1 MSDDSTFDQEKFLK
15 LFEESQKWSSL
26 FVTIDQIAE
35 ENKKLVRD
43 LKKYD
48 ARYTVP
54 LLAGLLTVPDY
65 QSNCIR
71 LEILVMLAVCY
82 CSGKKKA
89 NIGQAVRWFNLIS
102 KSKCATAED
111 PAEDVFV
118 SLVIGED
125 EDFKLIEGV
134 WEAAGFYT
142 DLIYRAVNTMPE
154 RGRFGQLK
162 RSVRAALKISDIV
175 CEKAGLNRYQIGSEE
190 RHKPLSSRFL
200 PGHNELLNCVAI
212 PIKELEQHCIKP
224 GDIEPFLFDSRD
236 KERLSAQRVGDS
248 NLERRPFV
256 FYEEDKLTVTLPSAL
271 SVALRDFVIAEIID
285 GSLENE
291 FDQCLATLYENL
303 LSDTPLLG
311 GPMNVSFNWK
321 KIGQHRIAA
330 FAFDVDDGFIA
341 SFHLFLPSVCV
352 HLKGGFK
359 ESFTDD
365 GTLTTAIQ
373 ESIDGAINSFEK
385 KDWFRGGQV
394 LLIGCGWGKG
404 YVTEGIKVDHP
415 KWRFE
420 HMSVADL
427 VRLSWLGDMNPG
439 YFWRIQ
445 DGLEAVKMAGVEILN
460 PNGILNLIGFVREND
475 GHFVPHSELPEGPI
489 SPEAPLLL
497 NPPINLLRN
506 VRMESDHGYDRHGAT
521 DESGKRHLVQY
532 TSPNSF
538 FKSDTSQKLY
548 SSLTDAREGK
558 LTSVYEGQH
567 RLWLHVEAP
576 HLKDSDITFRLWE
589 MGSEWLHRIG
599 GEIDNYFSGDEATGS
614 KRINLIFKD
623 SELPKEFREKSTEE
637 ALEALCAFQFNDSG
651 SSCDVILAPE
661 FLKGFS
667 TAENIAERVVATKML
682 FVFLEL
688 FQKKSNVEEIAQL
701 EELIVPN
708 SQARSFHMFQAREFL
723 DFVRHLLPKELVTV
737 DSVENGMA
745 KLGLAWR
752 VRDRSWGNRI
762 HGQKACTDFLNKIVD
777 VLIFD
782 ISSELKRFNRKNAL
796 LRIVSN
802 IEKAGAE
809 EDHWKRTS
817 AALLGLHGETK
828 QTVDQYVLQASK
840 FAGAGIGSRV
850 LAEMAVC
857 VCPTISGRKL
867 SDIELTR
874 LISKVLLV
882 VQFGGISDAIR
893 YNALPPELTLSP
905 LGDILFKND
914 FGRLVVEPMLS
925 EVIGNKFLTE
935 APLQT
940 KNYDD
945 PTISL
950 ETRSSI
956 DSGFWEAWKEEMGF
970 DLDQAREII
979 GALEDMAVQRNSL
992 ILLLKRSEFLNTV
1005 CVDGIDEKVASHFLE
1020 QFSLVTRPSW
1030 DRPPKGFEPR
1040 DIYPWRFGRR
1050 LSFVSRPIMQIN
1062 EDADFQLIISPASL
1076 RKGFAYLFDGAFN
1089 GRLEQAFFKSSK
1101 MKDAWWGQANEGH
1114 TFEKSVAQALEEA
1127 GWNVRKNIGL
1137 PELLN
1142 SKTELD
1148 FGDIDIL
1155 AWRNDTREILVIEC
1169 KDLQLARNYSEIAS
1183 LLSEYQG
1190 EEKNGK
1196 PDKLK
1201 KHLNRVSV
1209 VIDNPA
1215 ALTRFTQIEDP
1226 QILSWLCCSGEVP
1239 MQYTTIEAL
1248 KGTTVGSISD
1258 LLKI

>member
-1 MSDDSTFDQEKFLK
+1 MSDDNNFDQGKLLK

-26 FVTIDQIAE
+26 LVTIDQIAE

-43 LKKYD
+43 LEKYNV
-48 ARYTVP
+48 RYTVP
-54 LLAGLLTVPDY
+54 LLAGLLTVPEY

-71 LEILVMLAVCY
+71 LEILVVLAVRY
-82 CSGKKKA
+82 CSGKRKA
-89 NIGQAVRWFNLIS
+89 NIGQAVRWFNLIG
-102 KSKCATAED
+102 KSKCAAAED

-118 SLVIGED
+118 SLVIGEH
-125 EDFKLIEGV
+125 EDYRIIEGV

-142 DLIYRAVNTMPE
+142 DLVYRAVNTMPKS
-154 RGRFGQLK
+154 GRFGQI
-162 RSVRAALKISDIV
+162 RRNVHAILKISDIV

-200 PGHNELLNCVAI
+200 PGRNELLNCVTI
-212 PIKELEQHCIKP
+212 PIKELEQHGIKP
-224 GDIEPFLFDSRD
+224 GDIEPFLFDPSN
-236 KERLSAQRVGDS
+236 KERPSAQRVGDS
-248 NLERRPFV
+248 NLEQRPFV

-285 GSLENE
+285 GNIENE
-291 FDQCLATLYENL
+291 FDQCLAILYKNL

-311 GPMNVSFNWK
+311 GPMNVSFNWR
-321 KIGQHRIAA
+321 KIGQHRISE
-330 FAFDVDDGFIA
+330 FAFEVDDGFVA
-341 SFHLFLPSVCV
+341 SFHLFLPSVSV

-359 ESFTDD
+359 ENFEDD

-373 ESIDGAINSFEK
+373 LSIDGAIKSFEK
-385 KDWFRGGQV
+385 KEWFRGGLV

-404 YVTEGIKVDHP
+404 YATEGIKVDHP

-420 HMSVADL
+420 HMAVADL

-445 DGLEAVKMAGVEILN
+445 DGLEAVKRAGVEILN

-506 VRMESDHGYDRHGAT
+506 VRMDSDLGYDRHGAT
-521 DESGKRHLVQY
+521 DESGKRHLIQY
-532 TSPNSF
+532 TSPNPF

-558 LTSVYEGQH
+558 LTSVYEGH
-567 RLWLHVEAP
+567 YRLWLQVEAP
-576 HLKDSDITFRLWE
+576 HLKDSDVTFRLWE

-599 GEIDNYFSGDEATGS
+599 GEIDNYFSGGEAARP

-623 SELPKEFREKSTEE
+623 SELPKEFKEKSTEE
-637 ALEALCAFQFNDSG
+637 ALEALCTFQFNDNG
-651 SSCDVILAPE
+651 SSCEVILAAG
-661 FLKGFS
+661 FLKSFS
-667 TAENIAERVVATKML
+667 TAENIAERVVARKML
-682 FVFLEL
+682 FAFLKL
-688 FQKKSNVEEIAQL
+688 LKIKSSAEEIAQL
-701 EELIVPN
+701 EKLVVPN
-708 SQARSFHMFQAREFL
+708 NQARSFHLFQAREFL

-737 DSVENGMA
+737 DSIENGIA
-745 KLGLAWR
+745 RLGLAWR
-752 VRDRSWGNRI
+752 VRDRSQGNIIR
-762 HGQKACTDFLNKIVD
+762 GQKMCTGFLNKIVD
-777 VLIFD
+777 ALISD
-782 ISSELKRFNRKNAL
+782 IRLELKSFNRKGAL

-802 IEKAGAE
+802 IEKASAE

-828 QTVDQYVLQASK
+828 QTIDQYVLQVSK

-857 VCPTISGRKL
+857 VCPTNSGRKL

-874 LISKVLLV
+874 LISKILLV

-940 KNYDD
+940 KNYED
-945 PTISL
+945 PTISP
-950 ETRSSI
+950 EIRSSI
-956 DSGFWEAWKEEMGF
+956 DSEFWEAWKEEMGF

-979 GALEDMAVQRNSL
+979 GAIEDKAIEKNSP
-992 ILLLKRSEFLNTV
+992 ILVLKRSEFLNTV

-1020 QFSLVTRPSW
+1020 QFTVISRPNW
-1030 DRPPKGFEPR
+1030 DKPPKGFELK

-1050 LSFVSRPIMQIN
+1050 LSFVSRPILQIN
-1062 EDADFQLIISPASL
+1062 EEVDYQLIIPPASL
-1076 RKGFAYLFDGAFN
+1076 RKSFAYLFDGAFN
-1089 GRLEQAFFKSSK
+1089 GRLEQAFFKTSK
-1101 MKDAWWGQANEGH
+1101 MKDAWWGQAREGH
-1114 TFEKSVAQALEEA
+1114 TFEKKVARVLEEA
-1127 GWNVRKNIGL
+1127 GWCVRVNIGV

-1142 SKTELD
+1142 SKTEVD
-1148 FGDIDIL
+1148 FGDIDVL
-1155 AWRNDTREILVIEC
+1155 AWRNDTCEILVIEC

-1201 KHLNRVSV
+1201 KHLNRVSIV
-1209 VIDNPA
+1209 NDNSV
-1215 ALTRFTQIEDP
+1215 ALTRFTQIQDP
-1226 QILSWLCCSGEVP
+1226 KVFSWLCCSGDVP

-1248 KGTTVGSISD
+1248 KSTTVGSISD
-1258 LLKI
+1258 LLKL